1 MGASDDHMNE
11 KKLFFGIPLEPR
23 SQKRILRAEEG
34 WDTLPLFL
42 SRPEFLHVTV
52 FFMGFL
58 KNEDIAGISEAARRI
73 CAEVE
78 PFDIVFDEI
87 TLAPDTDEPKMIWLS
102 GVENESLLLLRNAFE
117 REFSEKLAENKR
129 FRPHVTLARIRRSR
143 WSALP
148 PEKLPAFPIP
158 ISIVE
163 SVSSVVLFESTTEGG
178 GRQYI
183 PLDEYPLG

>member
-1 MGASDDHMNE
+1 MNE

-23 SQKRILRAEEG
+23 SQKRVLRAEEE
-34 WDTLPLFL
+34 WDTLPLFI

-58 KNEDIAGISEAARRI
+58 KNEDIADISEAARRI

-87 TLAPDTDEPKMIWLS
+87 ALAPDVDDPKMIWLS
-102 GVENESLLLLRNAFE
+102 GVENESLLMLRNAFE

-129 FRPHVTLARIRRSR
+129 FRPHVTLARIRRNR
-143 WSALP
+143 WATLP
-148 PEKLPAFPIP
+148 KEARPVFPQP
-158 ISIVE
+158 ISVVE
-163 SVSSVVLFESTTEGG
+163 SVSNIVLFESTTEGG